1 MKEITNVTFLKPLFI
16 VFRLTGIELD
26 PFRKFFKEAALFSS
40 FTSFLMFF
48 ANVWSNLYFSIY
60 VLCSLNQYNF
70 PGEYYPSTI
79 PQTSTWSMLI
89 DFASYDFMVI
99 AVHAALLCLTRKTEW
114 KSLMKNLANLNQ
126 ETGTVTSKMK
136 KRRIVIVG
144 VIFLI
149 TVSYF
154 RE

>member
-1 MKEITNVTFLKPLFI
+1 MREKTNVTFLKPLFI
-16 VFRLTGIELD
+16 VFRLIGIELD
-26 PFRKFFKEAALFSS
+26 PFRKFSKEAEMFSS
-40 FTSFLMFF
+40 FISVLMFF
-48 ANVWSNLYFSIY
+48 ANVWSNFYFTVY
-60 VLCSLNQYNF
+60 VFYSLNCYNF
-70 PGEYYPSTI
+70 PGGYYPTTI
-79 PQTSTWSMLI
+79 PQSSTWSKLI

-114 KSLMKNLANLNQ
+114 KSLMKNLGNLNQ
-126 ETGTVTSKMK
+126 EIGTVTSKMK

-154 RE
+154 RS